1 MGDKLLFVHRILAS
15 LIFLVFYTT
24 LTIAFGIRMNGWDAN
39 TPGQCFEGKSWLR
52 PIPDDP
58 PSHKVGL
65 ALTNLMVTIPFS
77 FSLFVAWM
85 SAVGGRILSNT
96 GNYGL
101 LIWAII
107 QIIVHIT
114 FFVQLRNS
122 DQHFLVPDESENQWT
137 FGQIIVMFTLMAMAL
152 EFYREIK
159 TGYMERRQ
167 ESRSQSAEN

>member
-1 MGDKLLFVHRILAS
+1 MGNKPLFLHRILAS

-24 LTIAFGIRMNGWDAN
+24 FTIVFGIRLNGWDAN
-39 TPGQCFEGKSWLR
+39 TPEQCFEGKSWLR

-65 ALTNLMVTIPFS
+65 AVTNLMVTIPFS
-77 FSLFVAWM
+77 YSLFVAWG
-85 SAVGGRILSNT
+85 STHGGCILSNT
-96 GNYGL
+96 GNYCL

-107 QIIVHIT
+107 QIIVHMN
-114 FFVQLRNS
+114 FFILLRNS
-122 DQHFLVPDESENQWT
+122 NQHFLVPDESENQWT

-159 TGYMERRQ
+159 TGYMERRE
-167 ESRSQSAEN
+167 ESQSQSAEN